1 MSFQAY
7 LDTIKEKTGKTP
19 SDFLALAEEKGLLT
33 DGVPA
38 GPVIAWL
45 DEEYGLGRGHAMALV
60 QTMRD
65 ATQPKQSAA
74 DRLAERFTG
83 DRARWR
89 APFEELLAQV
99 KAFGPGVTASATDTY
114 ISLLRKGKKFAIVQ
128 VTGARMDI
136 GIKLK
141 GAEPSTRFE
150 PAGSWNSMVTHR
162 LRVSDPSQ
170 LDAETLAW
178 LKRAYQNA

>member
-19 SDFLALAEEKGLLT
+19 TDFLAEAQTKGLLS

-45 DEEYGLGRGHAMALV
+45 SEEYGLGRGHAMAIV
-60 QTMRD
+60 QTLRD

-74 DRLAERFTG
+74 DRLAERFSG
-83 DRARWR
+83 DRAKWR
-89 APFEELLAQV
+89 GPFDGLLAQV

-128 VTGARMDI
+128 VTGERMDI
-136 GIKLK
+136 GVKLK
-141 GAEPSTRFE
+141 DAAPTARFE
-150 PAGSWNSMVTHR
+150 PAGRWNAMVTHR
-162 LRVSDPSQ
+162 LRINDPAAI
-170 LDAETLAW
+170 DAEALDW
-178 LKRAYQNA
+178 LKRAYESA

>member
-19 SDFLALAEEKGLLT
+19 QDFLALAEEKGLLT
-33 DGVPA
+33 EGVPA
-38 GPVIAWL
+38 GPIIAWL
-45 DEEYGLGRGHAMALV
+45 AKDYGLGRGHAMALV

-74 DRLAERFTG
+74 DRLADRFSG

-89 APFEELLAQV
+89 PAFDDLLATI
-99 KAFGPGVTASATDTY
+99 KGLGPGVTASATDTY
-114 ISLLRKGKKFAIVQ
+114 ISILRKGKKFAVVQ

-136 GIKLK
+136 GVKVK
-141 GAEPSTRFE
+141 GAEPTARFE
-150 PAGSWNSMVTHR
+150 PAGSWNEMVTHR
-162 LRVSDPSQ
+162 LRVTDPSQ
-170 LDAETLAW
+170 IDAEALAW
-178 LKRAYQNA
+178 LKRAYESA

>member
-19 SDFLALAEEKGLLT
+19 ADFLAEAQEKGLLT
-33 DGVPA
+33 EGVPA

-45 DEEYGLGRGHAMALV
+45 SEEYGLGRGHAMAIV
-60 QTMRD
+60 QTLRD
-65 ATQPKQSAA
+65 ATQPRQSAS
-74 DRLAERFTG
+74 DRLAERFSG
-83 DRARWR
+83 DRAKWR
-89 APFEELLAQV
+89 APFDELLAHV

-141 GAEPSTRFE
+141 DAAPTARFVS
-150 PAGSWNSMVTHR
+150 AGSWNAMVTHR
-162 LRVSDPSQ
+162 LRVSDPTEI
-170 LDAETLAW
+170 DAEALDW
-178 LKRAYQNA
+178 LKRAYERA